1 MKKLFIC
8 FLFVLIA
15 LTSSCA
21 STHHGA
27 FPKQAR
33 KSFVKIEKLIHVT
46 QCEGEKCSVQRL
58 LSTGS
63 GAVVKNNQFGSLVL
77 TAAHVCESSKYRTGP
92 GVEINIEV
100 LDLEMKRYGATI
112 ITMDREI
119 DTCSLFV
126 IGLDK
131 PSLEVYH
138 GHYEEGTRVY
148 NVAAPVGIMNKNMV
162 PLLNGFY
169 LGLEG
174 KYRALYSVPAIGGSS
189 GSPIVTKDGKLVGMV
204 HSVNVLFPMITV
216 SPPLESLKKF
226 IFQSDKTLQLKLLKL
241 LSPINN
247 QKMNTVK

>member
-8 FLFVLIA
+8 FLFA
-15 LTSSCA
+15 LMGLSMSCA
-21 STHHGA
+21 TTHHGA

-33 KSFVKIEKLIHVT
+33 KAFVKIEKVIHVSN
-46 QCEGEKCSVQRL
+46 CVEGQCSVERL
-58 LSTGS
+58 LTTGS
-63 GAVVKNNQFGSLVL
+63 GAVIKNNEFGSLVL
-77 TAAHVCESSKYRTGP
+77 TAAHVCESSRYRPGP
-92 GVEINIEV
+92 GIQIEIEV
-100 LDLEMKRYGATI
+100 LDLEMKRYGARI
-112 ITMDREI
+112 VTMDHEI

-131 PSLEVYH
+131 PPLEMYY

-204 HSVNVLFPMITV
+204 HSVNILFPMITV

-226 IFQSDKTLQLKLLKL
+226 IFESEKTLQLRL
-241 LSPINN
+241 LSLASD
-247 QKMNTVK
+247 